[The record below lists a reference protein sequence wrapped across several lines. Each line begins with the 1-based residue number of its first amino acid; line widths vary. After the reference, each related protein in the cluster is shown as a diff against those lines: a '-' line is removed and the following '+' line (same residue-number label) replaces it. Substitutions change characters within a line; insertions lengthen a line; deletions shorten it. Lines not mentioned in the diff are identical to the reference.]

1 MNKIK
6 HFIQKYAAWI
16 QHVLAPLGPW
26 GMLAFAAVDGSFLG
40 MPLDAIFVSYVYND
54 SSRFLLYVL
63 LGAVGSALG
72 SIVIYLIGYTGGEVL
87 LRKRLSPE
95 RFEKIHASFE
105 KHEFWALMFPAM
117 LPPPTPFKAVVLAA
131 AAFEMNFWHF
141 LLAIFAGRFV
151 RFLLEALLTLWFGP
165 RIVAMTGTFFTHH
178 FLFIAS
184 IAAEVLAA
192 WIIWRMIKRRGKE
205 KKNAAGETN
214 SALRGEEQE
223 SAS

>member
-1 MNKIK
+1 LHKIK
-6 HFIQKYAAWI
+6 HFIQAYGDWI
-16 QHVLAPLGPW
+16 KHVLAPLGPW

-54 SSRFLLYVL
+54 RARFLLYVV

-72 SIVIYLIGYTGGEVL
+72 SIVIYVIGYTGGEVL

-131 AAFEMNFWHF
+131 AGFEMNFGRF
-141 LLAIFAGRFV
+141 LFAIFAGRFV
-151 RFLLEALLTLWFGP
+151 RFLVEALLTLWFGP
-165 RIVAMTGTFFTHH
+165 RIVAMTGTVFSQHYG
-178 FLFIAS
+178 LI
-184 IAAEVLAA
+184 LAIVGELLGA
-192 WIIWRMIKRRGKE
+192 WLIWRMLKRRSEE
-205 KKNAAGETN
+205 KKSAAGNADST
-214 SALRGEEQE
+214 LRGEEQE
-223 SAS
+223 PAS

>member
-1 MNKIK
+1 
-6 HFIQKYAAWI
+6 
-16 QHVLAPLGPW
+16 VLAPLGPW

-54 SSRFLLYVL
+54 QSRFWLYVV

-72 SIVIYLIGYTGGEVL
+72 SIVIYVIGYTGGEVL

-131 AAFEMNFWHF
+131 AAFEMNFWRF

-165 RIVAMTGTFFTHH
+165 RIVAVTGTFFTHH

-184 IAAEVLAA
+184 IAAELLAV
-192 WIIWRMIKRRGKE
+192 WIIWRLVKRRSRE
-205 KKNAAGETN
+205 KKNAAGEPD

-223 SAS
+223 TVS